1 MRRRVA
7 GEVGADALAV
17 EDEAGAEGHVG
28 GAEDEARVVGEE
40 VQRPFAESRAALL

>member
-1 MRRRVA
+1 MHRRSGVMDIHETGHA
-7 GEVGADALAV
+7 VGADAIAV

-40 VQRPFAESRAALL
+40 VHG